1 MVSNPSSLPNLRDD
15 KTVSYY
21 VPTAVKPK
29 TDLPGTALKSAVID

>member
-21 VPTAVKPK
+21 VPTAVKPQNRFARHSLEECC
-29 TDLPGTALKSAVID
+29 D